1 MKCAYRLI
9 ALIAILSLFISCMD
23 LKINP
28 LDKMESFTEELE
40 QNSANYTQEDWD
52 VAENQYEL
60 ICEELDQYDY
70 TDEELRHIGKLKG
83 RCTAIFAKHVVS
95 GVKRDLH
102 RFGQE
107 VEGFFE
113 GVKEGLDDNSQ

>member
-9 ALIAILSLFISCMD
+9 GLVAIISLFISCVD

-40 QNSANYTQEDWD
+40 LNSANYTQEDWD

-83 RCTAIFAKHVVS
+83 RCTTIFAKHVVS
-95 GVKRDLH
+95 GVKRDIYRL
-102 RFGQE
+102 GKE

-113 GVKEGLDDNSQ
+113 GVKEELEDDDH